1 MERKEFIE
9 KDPVTNNIVNL
20 LRNNL
25 KNSYSA
31 EELAG
36 MLGNVTTK
44 QVQLVINLLAR
55 EGMVRV
61 SNKDGKL
68 LYQIKS

>member
-9 KDPVTNNIVNL
+9 KDPLTNNIVSL

-31 EELAG
+31 AELADK
-36 MLGNVTTK
+36 LGNVSTK

-61 SNKDGKL
+61 SNKDGNFV
-68 LYQIKS
+68 YQIKP

>member
-9 KDPVTNNIVNL
+9 KDPLTNNIINL

-31 EELAG
+31 TELADI
-36 MLGNVTTK
+36 LGNVSAK

-55 EGMVRV
+55 EGMVKV
-61 SNKDGKL
+61 SNKDGNFV
-68 LYQIKS
+68 YQIKP

>member
-9 KDPVTNNIVNL
+9 KDPLTNNIVNL

-31 EELAG
+31 TELADI
-36 MLGNVTTK
+36 LGNVSAK

-55 EGMVRV
+55 EGMVKV
-61 SNKDGKL
+61 SNKDGNFV
-68 LYQIKS
+68 YQIKP